1 MVQSIAPTEKK
12 ISLSEPGEEDIIVQ
26 LTTPAKGVKLSGYA
40 VVLGPGGAG
49 DENLPHLKAIAYEVA
64 KAGHFCARY
73 RTKVP
78 NLVAS
83 LVATRFYN
91 KELTDTTAEYPPRF
105 IRGLI
110 VCSYP
115 LHGPD
120 SSNAHQDPTLLGIPE
135 HLPIFMVSGLEDP
148 LCVPAV
154 FEKVLANIVAK
165 QLHVIQIEGADHGM
179 NFGDDELVASKK
191 ATVTVAI
198 GQWVAQY
205 VDGVVAGIESDQVHI
220 NMPAFSRKTVALTNG
235 EVEEVY
241 STKRIEK

>member
-1 MVQSIAPTEKK
+1 MLQSIEPTEKE
-12 ISLSEPGEEDIIVQ
+12 ISLSVPGEEDIIVQ

-40 VVLGPGGAG
+40 VVLGPGG
-49 DENLPHLKAIAYEVA
+49 
-64 KAGHFCARY
+64 
-73 RTKVP
+73 
-78 NLVAS
+78 VAS

-148 LCVPAV
+148 LCEPAV
-154 FEKVLANIVAK
+154 FEKVLANIMAM
-165 QLHVIQIEGADHGM
+165 QLHIIQIEGAEHGM
-179 NFGDDELVASKK
+179 NFGDDELAASKK
-191 ATVTVAI
+191 ATVTAAI
-198 GQWVAQY
+198 GQWAAQY
-205 VDGVVAGIESDQVHI
+205 VDGVVAGIESDQVHTSKTV
-220 NMPAFSRKTVALTNG
+220 FSRKTIALTNG

-241 STKRIEK
+241 SAERIEK